1 MDLDIRPMRPGDE
14 PVLQSLLDSPGIA
27 AHYDPYQGEGGVA
40 RLLGDPYIPREGVR
54 LAFVGGDSVG
64 FACAVLLPAERPWA
78 MLRGGVLEAFQRQGI
93 GQALFEQAEAFVR
106 SQSIVAGIT
115 ELAIAGY
122 EPLAA
127 LRAMA
132 ERRGYRHERWFWLM
146 ERPRGASVR
155 EVTWPNGVSVR
166 PLDGSEAMLA
176 DWNDAYNASF
186 AGHYRF
192 VPSPLEHVHEL
203 AAAPGFRPDG
213 VLLAYRGGRVAG
225 FCRNERHATRGE
237 IATLGTVPEARG
249 IGLGR
254 ALLRCGIGWLER
266 EASGPVTLLVD
277 GENEHA
283 LGLYRSEG
291 FAVTRTRGIWSRS
304 AAAPAD

>member
-1 MDLDIRPMRPGDE
+1 MNLDIRPLRPGDE
-14 PVLQSLLDSPGIA
+14 SVLQSLLDAPELA
-27 AHYDPYQGEGGVA
+27 AHYDAYQGEGGVA
-40 RLLGDPYIPREGVR
+40 RLLGDPYIPRAGVR
-54 LAFVGGDSVG
+54 LAFVEGAPVG
-64 FACAVLLPAERPWA
+64 FACAVLLPTERPWA
-78 MLRGGVLEAFQRQGI
+78 MLRGGVLEAFQRRGF
-93 GQALFEQAEAFVR
+93 GQALFEQAETFVR
-106 SQSIVAGIT
+106 SQTIVSGIT

-127 LRAMA
+127 LRALA

-146 ERPRGASVR
+146 ERPRGER
-155 EVTWPNGVSVR
+155 MPKVTWPSGVSVR
-166 PLDGSEAMLA
+166 PLDGGAAMLA

-192 VPSPLEHVHEL
+192 VPSPLDHVHEL
-203 AAAPGFRPDG
+203 AAAPGFRNDG
-213 VLLAYRGGRVAG
+213 VLLAYRDGHVAG

-237 IATLGTVPEARG
+237 IATVGTVPAARG

-254 ALLRCGIGWLER
+254 ALLRFGIDWLER
-266 EASGPVTLLVD
+266 EARGPVTLLVD

-304 AAAPAD
+304 EAAR